1 MNAREQDIDQQRD
14 RHTVVGLFQDV
25 QAARRAIDRLK
36 DYGFP
41 DEKIGVAMR
50 DRAQQEEM
58 REDTG
63 TKAVQGAASGAVGGG
78 IVGGVIGLLAGV
90 GAIAIPGVGP
100 IIAGGVLGSTLAGA
114 GIGATAG
121 GIGGALIGMGL
132 REDEAKHFEN
142 ALKSGGVLVAVEAG
156 PQATEARRILLDAGA
171 DLGPGQDLA
180 SGRATA
186 TARDDLS
193 DTELGRSRGSLAT
206 EVESSYNEGVG
217 MSGSEGIDAQGR
229 RVRGSS
235 SDGDVVGDE
244 ELLDPE
250 PWRGHERR
258 YRHDPNYSGPE
269 RRVALR

>member
-1 MNAREQDIDQQRD
+1 MELQRD
-14 RHTVVGLFQDV
+14 RHTVIGLFQDV
-25 QAARRAIDRLK
+25 PDARRAIDRLK

-50 DRAQQEEM
+50 DRTQQEEM
-58 REDTG
+58 RADTG

-90 GAIAIPGVGP
+90 GAIAIPGIGP

-142 ALKSGGVLVAVEAG
+142 ALKGGGVLVAVEAG
-156 PQATEARRILLDAGA
+156 PQAVEARQILLDAGA
-171 DLGPGQDLA
+171 DLGPGQDVA
-180 SGRATA
+180 QGRAT
-186 TARDDLS
+186 TAERDLGDS
-193 DTELGRSRGSLAT
+193 DMGTRRGSLAT
-206 EVESSYNEGVG
+206 EVESSYTEGAA
-217 MSGSEGIDAQGR
+217 MSGAERMDAQER
-229 RVRGSS
+229 RMRGSS
-235 SDGDVVGDE
+235 SDGDVVGDD
-244 ELLDPE
+244 ELLESE

-258 YRHDPNYSGPE
+258 YHADPNYSGPE
-269 RRVALR
+269 RRIAYR

>member
-1 MNAREQDIDQQRD
+1 MNARENTMDQQRD
-14 RHTVVGLFQDV
+14 RNTVIGLFQDV
-25 QAARRAIDRLK
+25 PDARRAIDRLK

-50 DRAQQEEM
+50 DRTQQEEM
-58 REDTG
+58 RADTG

-78 IVGGVIGLLAGV
+78 LVGGVIGLLAGV
-90 GAIAIPGVGP
+90 GAIAIPGIGP

-142 ALKSGGVLVAVEAG
+142 ALKGGGVLVAVEAG

-180 SGRATA
+180 QGRAT
-186 TARDDLS
+186 TAERDLS
-193 DTELGRSRGSLAT
+193 DTDFGTRRGSLAT
-206 EVESSYNEGVG
+206 EVESSF
-217 MSGSEGIDAQGR
+217 SEGAAMSRAERMEEQER
-229 RVRGSS
+229 RMRGSS

-244 ELLDPE
+244 ELLESE

-258 YRHDPNYSGPE
+258 YHADPNYSGPE
-269 RRVALR
+269 RRVAYR

>member
-1 MNAREQDIDQQRD
+1 MNAREKDIDQQRD
-14 RHTVVGLFQDV
+14 RHTVIGLFQDV
-25 QAARRAIDRLK
+25 PGARRAIDNLK

-58 REDTG
+58 RSDTG
-63 TKAVQGAASGAVGGG
+63 TKAVEGAASGAVGGG
-78 IVGGVIGLLAGV
+78 IVGGLIGLLAGV

-142 ALKSGGVLVAVEAG
+142 ALKGGGVLVAVEAG
-156 PQATEARRILLDAGA
+156 PQATEAQRILLDAGA
-171 DLGPGQDLA
+171 DLGPGSDL
-180 SGRATA
+180 SRGRATA
-186 TARDDLS
+186 AER
-193 DTELGRSRGSLAT
+193 GRTDVGSRPGSLAT
-206 EVESSYNEGVG
+206 EVESSYTEGSA
-217 MSGSEGIDAQGR
+217 MSGAERLDEQER
-229 RVRGSS
+229 RMRGGTA

-244 ELLDPE
+244 DLLNSE
-250 PWRGHERR
+250 PWRGNERR
-258 YRHDPNYSGPE
+258 YRDDPNYQGPE
-269 RRVALR
+269 RRVAYR